1 MNLGCPLDAICAKG
15 CGAAL
20 MQRRG
25 KLEQIARGM
34 VGVLSCPLTIK
45 MRTGWS
51 DGSLLAHKLVPAI
64 QRWYNGAPPPDA
76 PKHAAAAAWSPLPRG
91 SIGAVFVHGCTR
103 LQRYTK
109 SADWGYVR
117 CVAAAQDPE
126 LHKLPVIGNGDI
138 LSSAD
143 WEAHRA
149 AGEVAPCCMLARG
162 ALIKPWL
169 PTEVKERRDW
179 DISSSERLE
188 LLRDFT
194 RFGLEHWG
202 ADAAGVAR
210 VRRFLLEWLSFLYRY
225 VPVGVLEVLPQR
237 MNDRPPAFVGRDE
250 LETLFASPDA
260 GDWVRITEMLLGK
273 VPEDFEFAPKHKSNA
288 YQADNI
294 AIQG

>member
-1 MNLGCPLDAICAKG
+1 M
-15 CGAAL
+15 
-20 MQRRG
+20 
-25 KLEQIARGM
+25 
-34 VGVLSCPLTIK
+34 PLTIK

-51 DGSLLAHKLVPAI
+51 DSSLLAHKLVPAI
-64 QRWYNGAPPPDA
+64 QRWYNGALPPDA
-76 PKHAAAAAWSPLPRG
+76 PSTPPPPRGRAAARLDRG
-91 SIGAVFVHGCTR
+91 GFVHGRTR

-109 SADWGYVR
+109 NADWEYIR
-117 CVAAAQDPE
+117 CVAASQDAALPAR
-126 LHKLPVIGNGDI
+126 LPVIGNGDI